1 MTKNG
6 KLVLPTIT
14 YAKTIV
20 ALVAATALWVCAPAK
35 AHQPVVSDDQ
45 ACERVMAVLA
55 ANTTYRAE
63 QMAGC
68 DGGVSDE
75 FPGYYV
81 LRVNAHCRDPQ
92 GCGSVL
98 LGWYAVEAASGAVH
112 DWDVGEWRIGARI
125 DRDT

>member
-1 MTKNG
+1 
-6 KLVLPTIT
+6 VLTET
-14 YAKTIV
+14 AYAKINL
-20 ALVAATALWVCAPAK
+20 ALLAGCLLTGCAHAK
-35 AHQPVVSDDQ
+35 APLTVTSDDQ
-45 ACERVMAVLA
+45 ACERLMSVLA

-81 LRVNAHCRDPQ
+81 LRVNAYCRDPQ

-125 DRDT
+125 DRNT